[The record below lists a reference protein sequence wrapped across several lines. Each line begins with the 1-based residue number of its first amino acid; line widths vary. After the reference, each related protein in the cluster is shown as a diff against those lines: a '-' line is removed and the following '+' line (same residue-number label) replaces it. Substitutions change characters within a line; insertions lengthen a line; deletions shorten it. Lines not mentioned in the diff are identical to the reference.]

1 MLRVV
6 IRISLCLALL
16 SACAPD
22 PAAVPAPGGTA
33 PSGVAT
39 TAAEAPPS
47 HTPAPGAASQQTRP
61 PAPEPT
67 MLAPGTNHSRAAT
80 PSAVPAATVQK
91 WLTSPPKSKHV
102 FLTFDDGPNHAMTP
116 KILDVLKEAKA
127 PATFFVLGKEV
138 EAAPDVLK
146 REIAEGHAV
155 GLHSYSHNY
164 HRLYP
169 HRRGDKGNILDE
181 FDTSLAAVRR
191 VLGADFTP
199 GPWRYPGGHM
209 SWKDLTAAD
218 EALAARGAHWIDWNA
233 LTGDAEP
240 KKRRPT
246 TAAAMVEMATRPIR
260 EGCHAV
266 VLLAH
271 DAPDKALTLRTLP
284 AIVAAYRS
292 AGYEFNVIG

>member
-1 MLRVV
+1 M
-6 IRISLCLALL
+6 
-16 SACAPD
+16 
-22 PAAVPAPGGTA
+22 
-33 PSGVAT
+33 
-39 TAAEAPPS
+39 
-47 HTPAPGAASQQTRP
+47 
-61 PAPEPT
+61 
-67 MLAPGTNHSRAAT
+67 
-80 PSAVPAATVQK
+80 QK
-91 WLTSPPKSKHV
+91 WLTSPPESKHV

-116 KILDVLKEAKA
+116 KILDVLKEVEA

-146 REIAEGHAV
+146 REVAEGHAV

-164 HRLYP
+164 RRLYP
-169 HRRGDKGNILDE
+169 QRRGDKDAILDE

-199 GPWRYPGGHM
+199 APWRYPGGHM

-218 EALAARGAHWIDWNA
+218 EALASRGAHWIDWNA

-240 KKRRPT
+240 KERRPA

-271 DAPDKALTLRTLP
+271 DAPDKALTLATLP
-284 AIVAAYRS
+284 AVVAAYRS